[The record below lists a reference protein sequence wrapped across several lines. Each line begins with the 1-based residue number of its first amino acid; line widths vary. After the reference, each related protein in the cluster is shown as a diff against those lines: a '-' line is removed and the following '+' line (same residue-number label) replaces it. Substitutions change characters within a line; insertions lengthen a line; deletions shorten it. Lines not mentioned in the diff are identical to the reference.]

1 MSDTY
6 GEDTSGRFTVR
17 ERTFHE
23 YLTMQLEQHTRPST
37 KGDGSHRVP
46 DNDDYGPDRS
56 KMTVSI
62 DHATQV
68 KTVAQVKWFLEND
81 AWEEHV
87 FTTCEVPGCINHLGL
102 ADVPKDE
109 DLLALVQSDNKVSL
123 AQLYQRGRQKGLI
136 SARSSGY

>member
-1 MSDTY
+1 MNETPDWRA
-6 GEDTSGRFTVR
+6 ELLIQFN
-17 ERTFHE
+17 H
-23 YLTMQLEQHTRPST
+23 HTRPST

-56 KMTVSI
+56 KMRVI
-62 DHATQV
+62 NDGMDEV

-81 AWEEHV
+81 AWEQHV
-87 FTTCEVPGCINHLGL
+87 YTTCEVPGCVNHLAL

-109 DLLALVQSDNKVSL
+109 ELLALVQSDNKVSL

>member
-1 MSDTY
+1 MNETPDWRSNLIMMF
-6 GEDTSGRFTVR
+6 E
-17 ERTFHE
+17 H
-23 YLTMQLEQHTRPST
+23 HTRPST

-56 KMTVSI
+56 KMRVSF
-62 DHATQV
+62 DGVDRV
-68 KTVAQVKWFLEND
+68 KTVAQVKWFLDND
-81 AWEEHV
+81 AWEDTLY
-87 FTTCEVPGCINHLGL
+87 TTCEVPGCISHLGL
-102 ADVPKDE
+102 SDVPKDE